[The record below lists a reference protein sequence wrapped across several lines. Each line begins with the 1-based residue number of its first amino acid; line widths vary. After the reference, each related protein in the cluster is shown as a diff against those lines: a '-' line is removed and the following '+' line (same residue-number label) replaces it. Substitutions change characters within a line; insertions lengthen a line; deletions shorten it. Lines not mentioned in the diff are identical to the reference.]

1 MELYTRQDYHMPA
14 AWSGYSIT
22 VLPYS
27 FISAVK
33 SLRGC
38 REWLVQIKLR
48 IVTWETQELSLQKN
62 AREREKKK
70 TVSLQSVVIPF

>member
-1 MELYTRQDYHMPA
+1 MPA

-38 REWLVQIKLR
+38 RERSAQIKLR
-48 IVTWETQELSLQKN
+48 IVTWETHELSLQKN
-62 AREREKKK
+62 AKERERKKK
-70 TVSLQSVVIPF
+70 LFRFSLL